1 MSVACHS
8 AYFTDE
14 ERILSTDL
22 VLRAVLSPVENAAP
36 GSGANRCDARGRN
49 LSPGRRSGSPPPLRC
64 RGRGPRGGGLSG
76 SPGSLSL
83 RPRSA
88 PDPKVPHALPLRLTV
103 RSRRTASRRTGKP
116 RVRHSRPG
124 SGTHAPWRRRW
135 RSPEG
140 LRGPGKGKPD
150 PNQAADISQSA
161 GVPPASASPPT
172 LWAVRSRSRRG
183 LWVS

>member
-14 ERILSTDL
+14 ERILSTEL
-22 VLRAVLSPVENAAP
+22 VLRAALSPVENAAP
-36 GSGANRCDARGRN
+36 GSGESRCDARGRN
-49 LSPGRRSGSPPPLRC
+49 LSPGWRSGSPPPL

-83 RPRSA
+83 RPRST
-88 PDPKVPHALPLRLTV
+88 PDPKVPHALPFRLTA
-103 RSRRTASRRTGKP
+103 RSRRTASRKTGKP

-140 LRGPGKGKPD
+140 LRVPRKGKPD
-150 PNQAADISQSA
+150 ADQAADISQSA
-161 GVPPASASPPT
+161 RAPPASASPPT
-172 LWAVRSRSRRG
+172 LWAVRSRSRGG

>member
-22 VLRAVLSPVENAAP
+22 VLRAALSPVENAAP
-36 GSGANRCDARGRN
+36 GSGESRSDARGRN
-49 LSPGRRSGSPPPLRC
+49 LSPGRRRG

-88 PDPKVPHALPLRLTV
+88 PDPKVPHALPFRLTA
-103 RSRRTASRRTGKP
+103 RSRQTASRKTGKP

-140 LRGPGKGKPD
+140 LRVPGKGKPD
-150 PNQAADISQSA
+150 ANQAADISQSA
-161 GVPPASASPPT
+161 GAPPASASPPT
-172 LWAVRSRSRRG
+172 LWAVRSRSRGG